1 MLLALIVQ
9 ESVARALSAL
19 IVQSVARSE
28 ARRLARVLL

>member
-9 ESVARALSAL
+9 ESVARVLLAL
-19 IVQSVARSE
+19 IVQSVARSV